1 MSKLTFKNFIGDTIE
16 FSESSIYKWL
26 QVSDLG
32 GGVVRNQT
40 TSSPFQDGETS
51 VGTSYFDSKLISID
65 FVIVSDNPQSAIRSL
80 HQIVNPKIG
89 IGSLILENEGVT
101 RVLDK
106 VKTRVMPTLQG
117 NDRKGETFQF
127 TSITFEIYDPF
138 YSDENFT
145 SQDVGTGD
153 LNFEFPLNITDTFTF
168 DTLNTEGIVVN
179 NAGDVECPVTII
191 IDGAVTQPLTITN
204 VTTGEKIVINL
215 DIPIDTQITITTE
228 IDNINVIQTNP
239 LTLVSSS
246 AFEFID
252 VAETTFFYLA
262 KGENTILITG
272 NEGDVEVATFKYK
285 NKYVGV

>member
-1 MSKLTFKNFIGDTIE
+1 MNKLTFKNFIGDTIE
-16 FSESSIYKWL
+16 FSQSSIYKWL

-80 HQIVNPKIG
+80 HQIVNPKVG
-89 IGSLILENEGVT
+89 IGSLILENEGVI
-101 RVLDK
+101 RVLNK

-127 TSITFEIYDPF
+127 TSIIFEVYDPF

-215 DIPIDTQITITTE
+215 DIPADTQITITTE

-246 AFEFID
+246 AFQFID